1 MIVPRRVTQLIDNI
15 TNVTYNDSVKFEVV
29 QSWLSR

>member
-1 MIVPRRVTQLIDNI
+1 MYIISFNFEELLII
-15 TNVTYNDSVKFEVV
+15 NDSVKFEVV

>member
-1 MIVPRRVTQLIDNI
+1 MIRVMKRFVVNI
-15 TNVTYNDSVKFEVV
+15 LLFFTINDSVKFEVV